1 MNVLMEYLLIALMW
15 SGYCALHS
23 FLISIR
29 FTNLMTRALKNSYA
43 FYRLGYVIISIA
55 LLVPLVRFTAQFN
68 DPIIIAYGFP
78 LSLLRYMLIGMSLLM
93 FFWAFFF
100 EYDPWSFF
108 GIRQILDGGKAKRT
122 PASGTLRRSG
132 LLGMTRHPMYF
143 AFIVY
148 AWCQTFKVL
157 DIAVNIVLTA
167 YILIGTRLEENKL
180 VMEFGDA
187 YLTYQQEV
195 PMLVPFSSKMV
206 RVPRRFVRYQTQR
219 ES

>member
-1 MNVLMEYLLIALMW
+1 MKAVMEHLMLAAMW

-29 FTNLMTRALKNSYA
+29 FTNLMTRVLKNNYA
-43 FYRLGYVIISIA
+43 FNRLGYVIISIV
-55 LLVPLVRFTAQFN
+55 LLVPLIRFEAQFN
-68 DPIIIAYGFP
+68 DPIIFAYGFP
-78 LSLLRYMLIGMSLLM
+78 LSLLRYLLVAGSLLM

-108 GIRQILDGGKAKRT
+108 GFRQILDGGKTTRK
-122 PASGTLRRSG
+122 PASGNLRKTG

-143 AFIVY
+143 ALMVSM
-148 AWCQTFKVL
+148 WCQTFRVS
-157 DIAVNIVLTA
+157 DIVVNIVLTA
-167 YILIGTRLEENKL
+167 YIIIGTRLEENKL

-187 YLTYQQEV
+187 YHTYQQEV
-195 PMLVPFSSKMV
+195 PMLIPLSSTIL

-219 ES
+219 